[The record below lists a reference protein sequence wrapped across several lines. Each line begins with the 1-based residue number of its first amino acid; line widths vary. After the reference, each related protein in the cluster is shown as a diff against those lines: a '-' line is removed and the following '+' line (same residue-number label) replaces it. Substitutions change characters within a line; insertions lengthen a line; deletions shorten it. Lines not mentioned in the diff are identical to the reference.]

1 MSEKYQ
7 ALRKCIDEGALPD
20 SGVLMLLDATAVRD
34 LLADHDRLQA
44 QVEQLRTEAKVASDR
59 IQELGRF
66 TKAQRGEVEGLRADL
81 SRTERNRDMWKEQC
95 ARQAEQLETGVLRLN
110 AAQDDA
116 QRYNAFFDAGLP
128 ITFLGQPYY
137 TKADLDEAIDS
148 ARAGREPGEAAESI
162 CATCN
167 GRGRVEANHKVDN
180 SGRTVLAWECCDSC
194 EGTGKEDKND

>member
-7 ALRKCIDEGALPD
+7 ALRQTLSSFHYDDDDGLPLRA
-20 SGVLMLLDATAVRD
+20 SVVRD

-66 TKAQRGEVEGLRADL
+66 TKAQRGEIEGLRA
-81 SRTERNRDMWKEQC
+81 
-95 ARQAEQLETGVLRLN
+95 
-110 AAQDDA
+110 DA

-148 ARAGREPGEAAESI
+148 ARAGREDG
-162 CATCN
+162 N
-167 GRGRVEANHKVDN
+167 G
-180 SGRTVLAWECCDSC
+180 
-194 EGTGKEDKND
+194 

>member
-7 ALRKCIDEGALPD
+7 ALRYLCAGYPQWHVVKDNGIVIWFGYDNSSTPERDAKFWLESHQRDYPERFAGYEVKKEIVRTELQRQAL
-20 SGVLMLLDATAVRD
+20 A

-66 TKAQRGEVEGLRADL
+66 TKAQRGEIEGLRA
-81 SRTERNRDMWKEQC
+81 
-95 ARQAEQLETGVLRLN
+95 
-110 AAQDDA
+110 DA

-148 ARAGREPGEAAESI
+148 ARAGREDG
-162 CATCN
+162 N
-167 GRGRVEANHKVDN
+167 GR
-180 SGRTVLAWECCDSC
+180 
-194 EGTGKEDKND
+194 

>member
-7 ALRKCIDEGALPD
+7 ALREALDNDYTRYMGEWAIYERRTPCHWGGEHEEYVIGTKHEHPQLKAPYPIVD
-20 SGVLMLLDATAVRD
+20 IGQGVPPVKGDPPIPVLSIRKEHAEYIVAADPATIRA

-66 TKAQRGEVEGLRADL
+66 TKAQRGEIEGLRA
-81 SRTERNRDMWKEQC
+81 
-95 ARQAEQLETGVLRLN
+95 
-110 AAQDDA
+110 DA

-148 ARAGREPGEAAESI
+148 ARAGREDG
-162 CATCN
+162 N
-167 GRGRVEANHKVDN
+167 G
-180 SGRTVLAWECCDSC
+180 
-194 EGTGKEDKND
+194 